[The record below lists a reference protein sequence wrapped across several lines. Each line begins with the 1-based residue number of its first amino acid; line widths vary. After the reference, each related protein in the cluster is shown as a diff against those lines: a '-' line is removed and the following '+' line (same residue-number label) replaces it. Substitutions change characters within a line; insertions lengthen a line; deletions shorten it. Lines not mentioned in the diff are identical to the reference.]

1 MAGQLV
7 TLETICSYSFILPTR
22 KLRLREDNWLAQ
34 SYTEMSHPEL
44 EPKFL
49 NFQPSTFFHITNL
62 GFPGDSDNKEST
74 CSAGDLGS
82 IPGLVRFPGE
92 GNGYPLQYSCLENTM
107 ARETW
112 RATVHGIAK
121 TWTWPSR
128 PSFPSLSTWFQW
140 IKWSASFHHVI
151 SAFILIS
158 LSPPEFLL
166 PICSLFNSYLHLNAF
181 YNVKPLS
188 LKHWFFFFCN
198 Y

>member
-1 MAGQLV
+1 MQLFLRTRVCWSHLVVSLLSLSFLLSLLV
-7 TLETICSYSFILPTR
+7 TFLFLLGL
-22 KLRLREDNWLAQ
+22 LR
-34 SYTEMSHPEL
+34 
-44 EPKFL
+44 
-49 NFQPSTFFHITNL
+49 L
-62 GFPGDSDNKEST
+62 GFPGSSAVKKLPVNTGD
-74 CSAGDLGS
+74 AGDVGS
-82 IPGLVRFPGE
+82 IPGSERFPGE